1 MYSMSVSIHRIYSS
15 VTLICFFFKCI
26 FSCGDPSLREQFVAS
41 TGMAFSPFEDRLGLL
56 QFTAR
61 ADHSVGSKEK
71 EKGLIL
77 QKLLH

>member
-15 VTLICFFFKCI
+15 VTLILFFLI
-26 FSCGDPSLREQFVAS
+26 FSCGDPSHREQFVAS
-41 TGMAFSPFEDRLGLL
+41 TGMAFSPFKDRLGLL
-56 QFTAR
+56 QFTAW
-61 ADHSVGSKEK
+61 ADDSVGSNKN